1 MTFLNIN
8 NVLSYCKIY
17 CSKNNS
23 ISSGACLIK
32 TSKNFTVEN
41 SVQFV
46 EQLLCT
52 AVPN

>member
-1 MTFLNIN
+1 MCFPIARYTVQGTTRFL
-8 NVLSYCKIY
+8 VELS
-17 CSKNNS
+17 
-23 ISSGACLIK
+23 LIK

-52 AVPN
+52 AVPY